1 MFKHLVTRYT
11 YLKMDSPSNAVFNIK
26 TFAFFDLETTGL
38 PFQENNTTK
47 ITELCLTTVHAE
59 HIRLGVFPRVQ
70 NKLSLCFNP
79 WKLISEDSEK
89 LTGLSNSL
97 LEQSSRFS
105 KETVAAINSFLSH
118 NPQPICLVAHNGNH
132 FDYPL
137 FKREIEKTNCS
148 LLDNILCVDSLLAFR
163 EIEKN
168 QRNEITKQ
176 NIDEVDRSVPVEFTP
191 KYDELL
197 FSCEAQAKNETT
209 PRKQIIRQTD
219 TSTPTKKLKPI
230 VPKILNFSGGYK
242 LGDVYSRL
250 TKKEPIGAHQADADA
265 QMLIM
270 CAATLGDT
278 FVDWCNQNA
287 KKLCDIPTMVPGRK
301 IGT

>member
-1 MFKHLVTRYT
+1 MFKHLVSRYT
-11 YLKMDSPSNAVFNIK
+11 YVNMSFSSNAVSEIK

-38 PFQENNTTK
+38 PLYENNSTK
-47 ITELCLTTVHAE
+47 ITELCLTTVHTE

-70 NKLSLCFNP
+70 NKLNLCFNP
-79 WKLISEDSEK
+79 NKLISEGSEK
-89 LTGLSNSL
+89 ITGLSNNL
-97 LEQSSRFS
+97 LEQSYRFS
-105 KETVAAINSFLSH
+105 KDTVTAINNFLSH
-118 NPQPICLVAHNGNH
+118 NPQPICLVAHNGNK

-137 FKREIEKTNCS
+137 FKREIEKANCS
-148 LLDNILCVDSLLAFR
+148 LLENILCVDTLLAFR

-168 QRNEITKQ
+168 QQNEISKQ
-176 NIDEVDRSVPVEFTP
+176 NNDEVDRSVPVEFTP

-197 FSCEAQAKNETT
+197 FSCEAQAVNETT
-209 PRKQIIRQTD
+209 PQKQLIRQTD
-219 TSTPTKKLKPI
+219 TSAAKKLKLDVRKTLDFRI
-230 VPKILNFSGGYK
+230 SYK

-250 TKKEPIGAHQADADA
+250 TKKNPIGSHQADADV

-270 CAATLGDT
+270 CAATLGDS

-287 KKLCDIPTMVPGRK
+287 KKFCDIPSMVPGRK